1 MKKIL
6 FVLFASLLVLSACGN
21 DDSKEEKKTE
31 QKEKKSEK
39 KENKK
44 EEKSIEEKQTSNT
57 AQSPSQENVTVNDDQ
72 QPTTVGYNQSQ
83 NNQGNANLNG
93 DIVVAPG
100 WTEQQQQSEYEKYKQ
115 GQQEQ
120 IENGVEP
127 GAQITYE
134 EQMKANAEVAKQHG
148 YTGIPNGDM
157 MSTDKMDQFAR
168 EVIEEQN

>member
-1 MKKIL
+1 MKKII

-21 DDSKEEKKTE
+21 DESKEEKKTE

-44 EEKSIEEKQTSNT
+44 EEKSTEEKQASNT
-57 AQSPSQENVTVNDDQ
+57 TQSPSQENVTVNDEQ
-72 QPTTVGYNQSQ
+72 QTTVGYNQSQ

-93 DIVVAPG
+93 DVVAAPG

-120 IENGVEP
+120 IENGVDP
-127 GAQITYE
+127 GSQITYE